1 MRIQTNRKVRAQNEN
16 HYRMDQS
23 NLSTISNK
31 YVSFISSARDIQ
43 LTLVGTTKLF
53 RWLRCML
60 SKKLLGKDLPY
71 LHRWRALLGSDT

>member
-1 MRIQTNRKVRAQNEN
+1 MQQFSNGCKSKQIVTVRAQNEN

-23 NLSTISNK
+23 NLSTISNI

-43 LTLVGTTKLF
+43 LTLVGTTKLN
-53 RWLRCML
+53 RCWLCCML

-71 LHRWRALLGSDT
+71 LHC